1 MVDAWDQFPDP
12 PKPQNESDPW
22 SQFPDHSLS
31 WADVPGQAISNLPSS
46 ALGVVEG
53 IANTVMHPIDT
64 AQGLYNIG
72 KGAVS
77 KAAGAL
83 GVEQDPET
91 KAKNEAAINAVGQ
104 FFADRYGGMENFKKT
119 IAEDPAGFALD
130 LSTILSGGQ
139 AALAR
144 VPGAARAATTVGKVA
159 EATNPV
165 NLAGRAV
172 TGIPIPKTG
181 LKAGVEPIVS
191 NVLGMT
197 TGTGEGP
204 VRQAA
209 RAGFEGNKAL
219 VDSMR
224 GNVPMTG
231 VVEQAQSAVRR
242 MGEDRGAAYK
252 AGMSASTSGDTW
264 INYQPINDAV
274 RSAHDIV
281 YYKGIAKDDAAA
293 KVLQDIQEKIGEWR
307 DIPIERDATGRVIS
321 SPYAVEAADAL
332 KQALGDIRKDTKPG
346 SRSRAVADSVYHAT
360 KDAIVAQAPEYARV
374 MKNYSDASDKINELQ
389 RTFSLGEKASTDTT
403 LRKLQ
408 STQRNNVQANYGH
421 RNALLDELADY
432 EPDLPYALAGQSL
445 SSVTP
450 RGITSQIAAKSL
462 GLTGGGMLA
471 GNAAGVAAINPAMLA
486 ITGST
491 LPFFSPRIVGEAAY
505 AGGRAARYAS
515 PVVEAIP
522 SAVKAG
528 YGINVLAAPSLQ
540 GGIGPRYDE
549 YGNLVR

>member
-64 AQGLYNIG
+64 AQGLYNVG

-91 KAKNEAAINAVGQ
+91 KAHNEAALNAVGQ
-104 FFADRYGGMENFKKT
+104 FFADRYGGIENFKKT

-144 VPGAARAATTVGKVA
+144 VPGAARAATTVGNVA

-181 LKAGVEPIVS
+181 LKAGVEPVVS

-197 TGTGEGP
+197 TGAGEGP

-209 RAGFEGNKAL
+209 RAGFEGNKAFA
-219 VDSMR
+219 DNMR
-224 GNVPMTG
+224 GNVPMTE
-231 VVEQAQSAVRR
+231 VVNQAQSASRQIR
-242 MGEDRGAAYK
+242 ENGSAAYRS
-252 AGMSASTSGDTW
+252 GMNSAARSDTW
-264 INYQPINDAV
+264 INYQPIHDKLK
-274 RSAHDIV
+274 SARDIV
-281 YYKGIAKDDAAA
+281 YYKGIAKDDNAA
-293 KVLQDIQEKIGEWR
+293 KVLQAIEDKIGEWR
-307 DIPIERDATGRVIS
+307 SLPIERDAVGKIVN
-321 SPYAVEAADAL
+321 SPYSVEAADAL

-346 SRSRAVADSVYHAT
+346 TRSRAVADSIYNAT
-360 KDAIVAQAPEYARV
+360 KDAIVQQSPDYANV
-374 MKNYSDASDKINELQ
+374 QKSYSETKRLLDELE
-389 RTFSLGEKASTDTT
+389 RTFSLGERRGVDTT

-408 STQRNNVQANYGH
+408 STTRNNVQANYGY
-421 RNALLDELADY
+421 RNEKLAELAKH
-432 EPDLPYALAGQSL
+432 EPDIPYALAGQSL
-445 SSVTP
+445 NAATP
-450 RGITSQIAAKSL
+450 RGLTSQLAAKSV

-471 GNAAGVAAINPAMLA
+471 GNAAGMAAINPVMLA
-486 ITGST
+486 ITGAT
-491 LPFFSPRIVGEAAY
+491 LPFFSPRVVGEAAY

-528 YGINVLAAPSLQ
+528 YGINVLASPSLQ